1 MTSECDICQQVARAS
16 SLPRVTMPSDKLSF
30 NSFEYYNLMF
40 IDGNAIV
47 HVGVHDTASSAAA
60 FAKSKELDAFWLLH
74 CCI

>member
-1 MTSECDICQQVARAS
+1 
-16 SLPRVTMPSDKLSF
+16 MPSDKLSF